1 MARNHVQPGKVIEV
15 TLTSAT
21 NSGDLIQVGV
31 LAGVALGSGG
41 IGDTI
46 SVQIDEVFTVPKVST
61 DVLTVGAAVN
71 LDPVNKRVTL
81 AADDGGSPPTNL
93 IRAGVA
99 TSAAGNPSATVNV
112 KLNA

>member
-1 MARNHVQPGKVIEV
+1 MARKHVQPGKVIEV
-15 TLTSAT
+15 ALTAT
-21 NSGDLIQVGV
+21 VASGELIKVGE

-41 IGDTI
+41 NGDSI
-46 SVQIDEVFTVPKVST
+46 SVAIDEVFNVDKVPT
-61 DVLTVGAAVN
+61 DVIAVGTVVY

-81 AADDGGSPPTNL
+81 ATDDGGSPPTDL